1 MIVHYFGNQTRTIH
15 KRWLWSGKRLQNG
28 AFLLYVVAIY
38 MAAVGASCQETGLQK
53 LIYVVETTLRF
64 CYSAMVM
71 ETLEIGRVVVDEDTS
86 GRIILR
92 SF

>member
-15 KRWLWSGKRLQNG
+15 KRWLWSENRLQNG
-28 AFLLYVVAIY
+28 AFLLYGVAIY
-38 MAAVGASCQETGLQK
+38 MAAVMASCQETGLQK
-53 LIYVVETTLRF
+53 LIYVVETTFRF

-71 ETLEIGRVVVDEDTS
+71 ETLEIVRIVVDEDTS

>member
-1 MIVHYFGNQTRTIH
+1 
-15 KRWLWSGKRLQNG
+15 
-28 AFLLYVVAIY
+28 

-53 LIYVVETTLRF
+53 LIYVVETTLSF

>member
-1 MIVHYFGNQTRTIH
+1 
-15 KRWLWSGKRLQNG
+15 
-28 AFLLYVVAIY
+28 

-71 ETLEIGRVVVDEDTS
+71 ETLEIGRIGVDESTS